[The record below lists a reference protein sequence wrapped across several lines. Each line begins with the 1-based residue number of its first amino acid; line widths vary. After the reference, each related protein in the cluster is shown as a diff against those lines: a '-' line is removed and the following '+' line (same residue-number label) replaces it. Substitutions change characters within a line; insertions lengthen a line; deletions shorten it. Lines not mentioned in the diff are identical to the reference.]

1 MKKTCVFVLT
11 VLMAASLGTA
21 IGFTAMP
28 ANALDHGAADENGW
42 VQNANMDA
50 ITINGEGA
58 SVITTTTGGVT
69 TYNAT
74 ALDLTKVNYLTLRST
89 GDNWLVVSLVDD
101 YSTILSGPNMYEPFG
116 NQDFIKVSAIMQSGI
131 MRLGYGYSTV
141 TPADGV
147 ASGMVDTTAGTPAD
161 ISQYI
166 TIEYYIGT
174 GAEGDASYMKIN
186 GVQVVGEPGKGET
199 LSVTRD
205 DFTDGKAY
213 LAFQTLSATGRTIY
227 AMAPNEDPDVLESV
241 DFIPMVAGASEY
253 AGFTLNKQIANYP
266 AIDEA
271 TGMSVYNI
279 TAAKALDNVLVNG
292 EPLSGM
298 TTATL
303 SVVTANKEG
312 TIIQSIGLLP
322 TEGNS
327 FTWEV
332 GDTVT
337 FLEGFTV
344 YDGAGAAV
352 YEVSRDFGFY
362 VSAVNED
369 GSCTFAAQIGFTGV
383 GADDNFVNLNTT
395 YNLSEGSQEE
405 RNVSMITING
415 DPLTDLGYFNVAIP
429 NTVQILKNEGEW
441 TWNVGDVIVIPYG
454 FTFKDSAGYTYAVD
468 ADYTLTC
475 TGQNDAEGPYNFTM
489 TRTEAGEA
497 RPVSVTGM
505 MYGNFD
511 PNRNL
516 YGMQIHFSE
525 DVRGDI
531 EANSNIAG
539 EAWFNTFVQVNG
551 RTLAEIAQI
560 NIGTADAP
568 IYATVEA
575 IFEGTN
581 YITIWV
587 DARAGVV
594 EAGDNALG
602 NGTVV
607 TILPGIEFPS
617 GYITT
622 EEQSFE
628 WANPSW
634 LPTVVLEQFELGVTD
649 GQELEGGIE
658 GGTKNAY
665 VNIPAQLGT
674 LPTVDD
680 FRIDASAEVKEH
692 IMINGQLMSQ
702 MATSGQIFQYNSLNT
717 LQVQLPQASWNVGD
731 RFILMKGM
739 PLYNDVPTSTS
750 PDMRAVAELA
760 HYYIFE
766 CTSTDGK
773 VTITVTVTDNYEADE
788 DIDLA
793 FAGVQQF
800 AYDADRDAYGFQLH
814 FSKNIRGD
822 AYNLFAD
829 ITNEDWIKDY
839 ITVNGKSIEELLAST
854 DADGNVIPNAVQ
866 VVFSNNDYIT
876 IYVSAKLSAEQ
887 GGVLDAEGNVLE
899 TVRFAVADGFTVPRD
914 NGVITQGVAY
924 KYEYNFWCRD
934 VDLSQV
940 EYDSLA
946 VSRVDN
952 PVSVDA
958 DGNIA
963 FKVYFDKPIT
973 DAQYNH
979 INAGAEWLSGVDL
992 GYTSATIERLAS
1004 YGFIRDCLTKIMFN
1018 GMTIEE
1024 LMNTEADPAFRPVN
1038 VVMVHYN
1045 QNEIQIVFRA
1055 TSVNTNDGTYGLPT
1069 PHAINL
1075 GDPNPEWTITF
1086 LKGFTVPTL
1095 CKLDRDYTF
1104 TYDAAEGRFVEVIEE
1119 EVVSEIEFE
1128 AVAYNG
1134 VMIEEGGTLELTGVT
1149 ELDKNL
1155 FSIAFKGGVNPEW
1168 TLEGGSLQVGA
1179 NTVTIVAQTNDG
1191 SGKTASFTFTV
1202 NVTAA
1207 EETPEKESG
1216 GCGSSLG
1223 AGIGLGAAVLVFTAA
1238 TVLLIAK
1245 KKTNQ

>member
-1 MKKTCVFVLT
+1 MKKTCMLVLT

-28 ANALDHGAADENGW
+28 ANALEHGAADENGW
-42 VQNANMDA
+42 VQNDSMDA
-50 ITINGEGA
+50 ITLNEEGA
-58 SVITTTTGGVT
+58 SVITTTANGAM

-74 ALDLTKVNYLTLRST
+74 ALDVTKDNYITFRSDIINA
-89 GDNWLVVSLVDD
+89 GDNWLGVYLVDD
-101 YSTILSGPNMYEPFG
+101 TTAVMNGTINYIAGSSDAVKIG
-116 NQDFIKVSAIMQSGI
+116 AIMRSGAMI
-131 MRLGYGYSTV
+131 LGSGYASTSV
-141 TPADGV
+141 GQI
-147 ASGMVDTTAGTPAD
+147 GTTVGTPTD

-166 TIEYYIGT
+166 TVKYHIGT
-174 GAEGDASYMKIN
+174 GVDGDVSYMEIN
-186 GVQVVGEPGKGET
+186 GTKVVGENNAS
-199 LSVTRD
+199 LSVTQA

-213 LAFQTLSATGRTIY
+213 VAYHTLNPRVIY

-241 DFIPMVAGASEY
+241 EFIPTGTGSSTQ
-253 AGFTLNKQIANYP
+253 AGFMLTKQIANYP
-266 AIDEA
+266 ALDEA

-279 TAAKALDNVLVNG
+279 TAPQALDNVLVNG

-303 SVVTANKEG
+303 SVVTMNLNG

-322 TEGNS
+322 TAGNS

-344 YDGAGAAV
+344 YDSAGAAV
-352 YEVSRDFGFY
+352 YEVNRDFGFY

-369 GSCTFAAQIGFTGV
+369 GSCTFAAQIGLTGV
-383 GADDNFVNLNTT
+383 GADGNFVNMNTT
-395 YNLSEGSQEE
+395 YNLSEGAVAEH
-405 RNVSMITING
+405 NVSMITING
-415 DPLTDLGYFNVAIP
+415 EPLTDLGYFNVAIP
-429 NTVQILKNEGEW
+429 NTVQILKNEGNWEW
-441 TWNVGDVIVIPYG
+441 NEGDVIVLPYG
-454 FTFKDSAGYTYAVD
+454 FTFKDSAGYTYALD
-468 ADYTLTC
+468 ANYTLTYSGG
-475 TGQNDAEGPYNFTM
+475 TFTM
-489 TRTEAGEA
+489 IRTEAGQA

-505 MYGNFD
+505 QLGHYD
-511 PNRNL
+511 AARNL

-525 DVRGDI
+525 DVRGDM
-531 EANSNIAG
+531 EANTDIAG
-539 EAWFNTFVQVNG
+539 EAWFNTLVQVNG

-575 IFEGTN
+575 NFEGTN

-602 NGTVV
+602 NGAVV

-628 WANPSW
+628 WVNPSW

-658 GGTKNAY
+658 AGTGNAF
-665 VNIPAQLGT
+665 VNIPASLDT
-674 LPTVDD
+674 LTSIASFPIQD
-680 FRIDASAEVKEH
+680 SAEVKEYV
-692 IMINGQLMSQ
+692 MINGQLMSQ
-702 MATSGQIFQYNSLNT
+702 MATSGQILQFNTANT
-717 LQVQLPQASWNVGD
+717 LQVQLPQGSWNVGD

-739 PLYNDVPTSTS
+739 PLYNDIPSS
-750 PDMRAVAELA
+750 PNAQKVAELA
-760 HYYIFE
+760 HYYIFD

-773 VTITVTVTDNYEADE
+773 VTLTVTVTDNYEADE

-800 AYDADRDAYGFQLH
+800 AYDTDRDAYGFQLH

-829 ITNEDWIKDY
+829 ITNEDWIRDY

-866 VVFSNNDYIT
+866 VVFSNNNYIT
-876 IYVSAKLSAEQ
+876 IYVSAKLTAEQ

-924 KYEYNFWCRD
+924 KHEYNFWCRD

-940 EYDSLA
+940 DYDSLT

-1024 LMNTEADPAFRPVN
+1024 LMNSEADPAFRPVN

-1055 TSVNTNDGTYGLPT
+1055 TSVNTNDGTFGQPT

-1086 LKGFTVPTL
+1086 LEGFTVPTL

-1104 TYDAAEGRFVEVIEE
+1104 TYNAEEGRFVEVIEE
-1119 EVVSEIEFE
+1119 EVISEIEFE

-1155 FSIAFKGGVNPEW
+1155 FTVAFKGGVNPEW
-1168 TLEGGSLQVGA
+1168 TLEGGTLQVGA
-1179 NTVTIVAQTNDG
+1179 NTVTLVAQTNDG
-1191 SGKTASFTFTV
+1191 SGNTASFTFTV

-1207 EETPEKESG
+1207 QETPEETEESG
-1216 GCGSSLG
+1216 SGCGSSIG
-1223 AGIGLGAAVLVFTAA
+1223 AGISLVTAVLAVTMV
-1238 TVLLIAK
+1238 TVLLIIK
-1245 KKTNQ
+1245 KKNTNTNK

>member
-1 MKKTCVFVLT
+1 MKKTCMLVLT
-11 VLMAASLGTA
+11 VLMAASLGTS
-21 IGFTAMP
+21 IGLTTMS
-28 ANALDHGAADENGW
+28 ANALEHGAADENGW

-50 ITINGEGA
+50 ITVNEEGA
-58 SVITTTTGGVT
+58 SVITTTAGGVP

-74 ALDLTKVNYLTLRST
+74 ALDVTKDNYITFRTTIS
-89 GDNWLVVSLVDD
+89 GSFCGIYLVDD
-101 YSTILSGPNMYEPFG
+101 VTSVLAGGDLYSAGTANSEFV
-116 NQDFIKVSAIMQSGI
+116 KVSALVQSGS
-131 MRLGYGYSTV
+131 MQLGNGYTATAV
-141 TPADGV
+141 TGV
-147 ASGMVDTTAGTPAD
+147 DVGTPAD
-161 ISQYI
+161 VSQYV
-166 TIEYYIGT
+166 TVKYHIGVE
-174 GAEGDASYMKIN
+174 EGSSYMEVN
-186 GVQVVGEPGKGET
+186 GTRVVGQAGAT
-199 LSVTRD
+199 LSVTQS
-205 DFTDGKAY
+205 DFADGKAY
-213 LAFQTLSATGRTIY
+213 VVFQPLAPCTVY
-227 AMAPNEDPDVLESV
+227 AMAPNEDPIVTEGV
-241 DFIPMVAGASEY
+241 EFIPTGTGSATQ
-253 AGFTLNKQIANYP
+253 AGFMLNKQIANYP
-266 AIDEA
+266 ALDEA

-303 SVVTANKEG
+303 SVVTMKVDDA
-312 TIIQSIGLLP
+312 IIQSIGLLP

-327 FTWEV
+327 FAWKV

-352 YEVSRDFGFY
+352 YEAKRDFGFY
-362 VSAVNED
+362 VNAVNED
-369 GSCTFAAQIGFTGV
+369 GSCTFAAQIGLTGV
-383 GADDNFVNLNTT
+383 GADGNFVNMNTT
-395 YNLSEGSQEE
+395 YYVDATPTEE

-415 DPLTDLGYFNVAIP
+415 EPLTELGYFNVANS
-429 NTVQILKNEGEW
+429 NTVQILKSTGNW
-441 TWNVGDVIVIPYG
+441 TWNEGDVIVIPYG

-468 ADYTLTC
+468 ANYTLTYSGG
-475 TGQNDAEGPYNFTM
+475 TFTM
-489 TRTEAGEA
+489 TRTEAGQA
-497 RPVSVTGM
+497 RPVSVSGM
-505 MYGNFD
+505 QLGHFD
-511 PNRNL
+511 AGRNL
-516 YGMQIHFSE
+516 YGMQIWFSE

-531 EANSNIAG
+531 EANANIAG
-539 EAWFNTFVQVNG
+539 EAWFNTLVQVNG

-560 NIGTADAP
+560 NIGTADSP

-607 TILPGIEFPS
+607 TVLPGIEFPS

-628 WANPSW
+628 WINPSW
-634 LPTVVLEQFELGVTD
+634 QPTVVLEQFELGVTD

-658 GGTKNAY
+658 AGTGNAF
-665 VNIPAQLGT
+665 VNIAAALET
-674 LPTVDD
+674 LTSLPSFPIQD
-680 FRIDASAEVKEH
+680 SAEVKEYV
-692 IMINGQLMSQ
+692 MINGQLMSQ
-702 MATSGQIFQYNSLNT
+702 MATSGQIIQYNSGST
-717 LQVQLPQASWNVGD
+717 LQVQLPQGSWNVGD

-739 PLYNDVPTSTS
+739 PLYNDIPSS
-750 PDMRAVAELA
+750 PNAQKVAELA

-773 VTITVTVTDNYEADE
+773 VTITVTVTDDYEADE

-822 AYNLFAD
+822 AYSLFAD
-829 ITNEDWIKDY
+829 ITNEDWIKNY

-854 DADGNVIPNAVQ
+854 DAEGNVIPNAVQ
-866 VVFSNNDYIT
+866 VIFSNNDYIT

-887 GGVLDAEGNVLE
+887 GGVLDANGNELE

-914 NGVITQGVAY
+914 NGVITQGVKY
-924 KYEYNFWCRD
+924 KYEYKFWCRD

-940 EYDSLA
+940 DYDSLA

-963 FKVYFDKPIT
+963 FKVYFDKNIT
-973 DAQYNH
+973 DAQYIH
-979 INAGAEWLSGVDL
+979 INAGADWLSTANI

-1004 YGFIRDCLTKIMFN
+1004 YGFIRDCLTKILFN
-1018 GMTIEE
+1018 GKPIEE
-1024 LMNTEADPAFRPVN
+1024 LMDTEEDAELRPVN
-1038 VVMVHYN
+1038 VVMVHYDK
-1045 QNEIQIVFRA
+1045 NEIQIVFRA
-1055 TSVNTNDGTYGLPT
+1055 NDLETGEPA
-1069 PHAINL
+1069 PNAINL
-1075 GDPNPEWTITF
+1075 GDPNPEWKITF
-1086 LKGFTVPTL
+1086 LEGFTVPTL

-1104 TYDAAEGRFVEVIEE
+1104 SYDAAEGRFVEVFEE
-1119 EVVSEIEFE
+1119 EIISEIEFE
-1128 AVAYNG
+1128 AVAYDG
-1134 VMIEEGGTLELTGVT
+1134 VMIEEGGTLNLTGVT

-1155 FSIAFKGGVNPEW
+1155 FTIAFKDGVNPEW
-1168 TLEGGSLQVGA
+1168 TIEGGALQVGE
-1179 NTVTIVAQTNDG
+1179 NTVTLVAQTNDG
-1191 SGKTASFTFTV
+1191 SGNTVSFTFTV

-1207 EETPEKESG
+1207 AEQTPEDPQEAGGCAG

-1223 AGIGLGAAVLVFTAA
+1223 AGIGMGAAVLVVAA
-1238 TVLLIAK
+1238 AAVLLIAK
-1245 KKTNQ
+1245 KKNTDK

>member
-1 MKKTCVFVLT
+1 MKKTCMLVLT

-21 IGFTAMP
+21 ISFTAMP
-28 ANALDHGAADENGW
+28 ANALDKGAADENGW
-42 VQNANMDA
+42 VQNDSMDA
-50 ITINGEGA
+50 ITLNEEGA
-58 SVITTTTGGVT
+58 SVITTTAGGAM

-74 ALDLTKVNYLTLRST
+74 ALDVTKDNYITFRSDIINA
-89 GDNWLVVSLVDD
+89 GDNWLGVYLVDD
-101 YSTILSGPNMYEPFG
+101 TTAVMNGTINYIAGSSDAVKIG
-116 NQDFIKVSAIMQSGI
+116 AIMRSGAMI
-131 MRLGYGYSTV
+131 LGSGYASTSV
-141 TPADGV
+141 GQI
-147 ASGMVDTTAGTPAD
+147 GTTVGTPTD

-166 TIEYYIGT
+166 TVKYHIGT
-174 GAEGDASYMKIN
+174 GVDGDVSYMEIN
-186 GVQVVGEPGKGET
+186 GTKVVGENNAS
-199 LSVTRD
+199 LSVTQA

-213 LAFQTLSATGRTIY
+213 VAYHTLNPRVIY

-241 DFIPMVAGASEY
+241 EFIPTGTGSSTQ
-253 AGFTLNKQIANYP
+253 AGFMLTKQIANYP
-266 AIDEA
+266 ALDEA

-279 TAAKALDNVLVNG
+279 TAPQALDNVLVNG

-303 SVVTANKEG
+303 SVVTMNLNG

-322 TEGNS
+322 TAGNS

-344 YDGAGAAV
+344 YDSAGAAV
-352 YEVSRDFGFY
+352 YEVKRDFGFY

-369 GSCTFAAQIGFTGV
+369 GSCTFAAQIGLTGV
-383 GADDNFVNLNTT
+383 GADGNFVNMNTT
-395 YNLSEGSQEE
+395 YNLSEGAVAEH
-405 RNVSMITING
+405 NVSMITING
-415 DPLTDLGYFNVAIP
+415 EPLTDLGYFNVAIP
-429 NTVQILKNEGEW
+429 NTVQILKNEGNWEW
-441 TWNVGDVIVIPYG
+441 NEGDVIVLPYG
-454 FTFKDSAGYTYAVD
+454 FTFKDSAGYTYALD
-468 ADYTLTC
+468 ANYTLTYSGG
-475 TGQNDAEGPYNFTM
+475 TFTM
-489 TRTEAGEA
+489 IRTEAGQA

-505 MYGNFD
+505 QLGHYD
-511 PNRNL
+511 AARNL

-525 DVRGDI
+525 DVRGDM
-531 EANSNIAG
+531 EANTDIAG
-539 EAWFNTFVQVNG
+539 EAWFNTLVQVNG

-575 IFEGTN
+575 NFEGTN

-602 NGTVV
+602 NGAVV

-628 WANPSW
+628 WVNPSW

-658 GGTKNAY
+658 AGTGNAF
-665 VNIPAQLGT
+665 VNIPASLDT
-674 LPTVDD
+674 LTSIASFPIQD
-680 FRIDASAEVKEH
+680 SAEVKEYV
-692 IMINGQLMSQ
+692 MINGQLMSQ
-702 MATSGQIFQYNSLNT
+702 MATSGQILQFNTANT
-717 LQVQLPQASWNVGD
+717 LQVQLPQGSWNVGD

-739 PLYNDVPTSTS
+739 PLYNDIPSS
-750 PDMRAVAELA
+750 PNAQKVAELA
-760 HYYIFE
+760 HYYIFD

-773 VTITVTVTDNYEADE
+773 VTLTVTVTDNYEADE

-800 AYDADRDAYGFQLH
+800 AYDTDRDAYGFQLH

-829 ITNEDWIKDY
+829 ITNEDWIRDY

-866 VVFSNNDYIT
+866 VVFSNNNYIT
-876 IYVSAKLSAEQ
+876 IYVSAKLTAEQ

-940 EYDSLA
+940 DYDSLT

-1024 LMNTEADPAFRPVN
+1024 LMNSEADPAFRPVN

-1055 TSVNTNDGTYGLPT
+1055 TSVNTNDGTFGQPT

-1086 LKGFTVPTL
+1086 LEGFTVPTL

-1104 TYDAAEGRFVEVIEE
+1104 TYNAEESRFVEVIEE
-1119 EVVSEIEFE
+1119 EVISEIEFE

-1155 FSIAFKGGVNPEW
+1155 FTVAFKGGVNPEW
-1168 TLEGGSLQVGA
+1168 TLEGGTLQVGA
-1179 NTVTIVAQTNDG
+1179 NTVTLVAQTNDG
-1191 SGKTASFTFTV
+1191 SGNTASFTFTV

-1207 EETPEKESG
+1207 QETPEETEESG
-1216 GCGSSLG
+1216 SGCGSSIG
-1223 AGIGLGAAVLVFTAA
+1223 AGISLVTAVLAVTVV
-1238 TVLLIAK
+1238 TVLLIIK
-1245 KKTNQ
+1245 EKNTNTNK

>member
-1 MKKTCVFVLT
+1 MKKTIMLVLT
-11 VLMAASLGTA
+11 ALMAASLGA
-21 IGFTAMP
+21 SIGLTTMS
-28 ANALDHGAADENGW
+28 ANALEHGAADENGW
-42 VQNANMDA
+42 VQNDNMDA
-50 ITINGEGA
+50 ITVNEEGA
-58 SVITTTTGGVT
+58 SVITTTAGGVP

-74 ALDLTKVNYLTLRST
+74 ALDVTKDNYITFRTTIS
-89 GDNWLVVSLVDD
+89 GSFCGIYLVDNVTSVLAGGD
-101 YSTILSGPNMYEPFG
+101 LYSAGTANSEFV
-116 NQDFIKVSAIMQSGI
+116 KVSALVQSGS
-131 MRLGYGYSTV
+131 MQLGNGYTATAV
-141 TPADGV
+141 TGV
-147 ASGMVDTTAGTPAD
+147 DVGTPAD
-161 ISQYI
+161 VSQYI
-166 TIEYYIGT
+166 TVKYHIGT
-174 GAEGDASYMKIN
+174 GAEGDVSYMEVN
-186 GVQVVGEPGKGET
+186 GTRVVGQAGAT
-199 LSVTRD
+199 LSVTQS

-213 LAFQTLSATGRTIY
+213 VVFQPLAPCTVYT
-227 AMAPNEDPDVLESV
+227 MAPNEDPIVTEGV
-241 DFIPMVAGASEY
+241 EFIPTGTGSVTQ
-253 AGFTLNKQIANYP
+253 AGFMLNKQIANYP
-266 AIDEA
+266 ALDET

-303 SVVTANKEG
+303 SVVTANVEG
-312 TIIQSIGLLP
+312 AIIQSIGLLP

-327 FTWEV
+327 FAWKV

-352 YEVSRDFGFY
+352 YEVKRDFGFY
-362 VSAVNED
+362 VNAVNED
-369 GSCTFAAQIGFTGV
+369 GSCTFAAQIGLTWNGNA
-383 GADDNFVNLNTT
+383 GNFVNLNLT
-395 YNLSEGSQEE
+395 YAVDCTSPVAQDGVTAITVNGSAL
-405 RNVSMITING
+405 N
-415 DPLTDLGYFNVAIP
+415 DCGYFNLATPTI
-429 NTVQILKNEGEW
+429 VQILSRSGDWAWAE
-441 TWNVGDVIVIPYG
+441 GDVIVLPYG
-454 FTFKDSAGYTYAVD
+454 FTFQDSAGHTYALD
-468 ADYTLTC
+468 ANYTLTYSGG
-475 TGQNDAEGPYNFTM
+475 TFTM

-505 MYGNFD
+505 MHGNFN
-511 PNRNL
+511 PERNL
-516 YGMQIHFSE
+516 YGMQIWFSE

-531 EANSNIAG
+531 EANADIAG
-539 EAWFNTFVQVNG
+539 EAWFNTLVLVNG
-551 RTLAEIAQI
+551 KSLAEIAQI

-568 IYATVEA
+568 IYATTEA

-594 EAGDNALG
+594 EAGNNALG
-602 NGTVV
+602 DDTVV
-607 TILPGIEFPS
+607 TVLPGIEFPS

-622 EEQSFE
+622 EEQSYE
-628 WANPSW
+628 WVNPSW
-634 LPTVVLEQFELGVTD
+634 QPTVVLEQFELGVTD

-658 GGTKNAY
+658 AGTGNAF
-665 VNIPAQLGT
+665 VNIAAPLGT
-674 LPTVDD
+674 LTSIASFPIQD
-680 FRIDASAEVKEH
+680 SAEVKEH
-692 IMINGQLMSQ
+692 VMINGQLMSQ
-702 MATSGQIFQYNSLNT
+702 MATSGQLLQFNSAST
-717 LQVQLPQASWNVGD
+717 LQVQLPQGSWNVGD

-739 PLYNDVPTSTS
+739 PLYNDIPSS
-750 PDMRAVAELA
+750 PNAQKVAELA

-773 VTITVTVTDNYEADE
+773 VILTVTVTDDYEADE

-829 ITNEDWIKDY
+829 ITNEGWIKDY

-854 DADGNVIPNAVQ
+854 DAEGNVIPSAVQ
-866 VVFSNNDYIT
+866 VVFSNDDYIT

-887 GGVLDAEGNVLE
+887 GGVLDANGNVLE

-914 NGVITQGVAY
+914 NGVITQGIAY

-940 EYDSLA
+940 DYDSLA

-963 FKVYFDKPIT
+963 FKVYFDKNIT
-973 DAQYNH
+973 DTQYIH
-979 INAGAEWLSGVDL
+979 INAGAEWLSNANI

-1004 YGFIRDCLTKIMFN
+1004 YGFIRDCLTKILFN
-1018 GMTIEE
+1018 GKTIEE
-1024 LMNTEADPAFRPVN
+1024 LMDTEEDAELRPVN
-1038 VVMVHYN
+1038 VVMVHYDK
-1045 QNEIQIVFRA
+1045 NEIQIVFRA
-1055 TSVNTNDGTYGLPT
+1055 KDLETGEPAPN
-1069 PHAINL
+1069 AINL

-1086 LKGFTVPTL
+1086 LEGFTVPTL
-1095 CKLDRDYTF
+1095 NKLDRDYTF
-1104 TYDAAEGRFVEVIEE
+1104 SYDAAEGRFVEVFEE
-1119 EVVSEIEFE
+1119 EIISEIEFE
-1128 AVAYNG
+1128 AVAYDG
-1134 VMIEEGGTLELTGVT
+1134 VMIEEGGTLNLTGVT

-1155 FSIAFKGGVNPEW
+1155 FTIAFKDGVNPEW
-1168 TLEGGSLQVGA
+1168 TIEGGALQVGE
-1179 NTVTIVAQTNDG
+1179 NTVTLVAQTNDG
-1191 SGKTASFTFTV
+1191 SGNTVSFTFTV

-1207 EETPEKESG
+1207 AEQTPEDPQEAGGCAG

-1223 AGIGLGAAVLVFTAA
+1223 AGIGMGAAVLVVAA
-1238 TVLLIAK
+1238 AAVLLIAK
-1245 KKTNQ
+1245 KKNTDK